1 MIRALRAL
9 LGAVAV
15 VVAVVS
21 LAWLALRL
29 GRPSAFPPG
38 ESVPAG
44 LARHLADAFLRF
56 ELGTSQLP
64 GAPPVAD
71 LVREGL
77 PADLLLLVGAV
88 VFGLLAGMAGGAVC
102 AARPR
107 SRLARAL
114 EVLAVL
120 CVCAPPYVVALSLL
134 LLFGA
139 EIALVDIGIGIPIE
153 YVRPEEDLLAW
164 LGSILVPWIVLGLPL
179 AGLTLRGMRGGMLDA
194 LEEDYVRAARAK
206 GLRRGAVLRRHAGPV
221 AAGSTLALAGA
232 STNLVML
239 TNLVLVERVFRV
251 PGVFTHTTRALSG
264 VDVSLLLGL
273 TLVGAAVVVAAG
285 LLVDL
290 AVAWLDPRVRE
301 A

>member
-1 MIRALRAL
+1 VIRALRAL

-179 AGLTLRGMRGGMLDA
+179 AGLTLRGMRGGMLDT
-194 LEEDYVRAARAK
+194 LQEDYVRAARAK
-206 GLRRGAVLRRHAGPV
+206 GLRRVAVLRRHVAPV
-221 AAGSTLALAGA
+221 AAGSTIALAGA
-232 STNLVML
+232 SMNLVML

-273 TLVGAAVVVAAG
+273 TLVGAVLVVAAG

-290 AVAWLDPRVRE
+290 AVAWLDPRVRR
-301 A
+301 